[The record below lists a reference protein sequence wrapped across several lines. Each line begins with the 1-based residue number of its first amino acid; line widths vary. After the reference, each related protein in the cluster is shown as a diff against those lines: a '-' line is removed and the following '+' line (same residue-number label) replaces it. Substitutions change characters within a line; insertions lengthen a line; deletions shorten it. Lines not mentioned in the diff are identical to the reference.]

1 VGVEREPSVGRI
13 RAVTDERDLTQA
25 YDAAAGCG
33 KFSRDAL
40 ELAAIHR
47 VDSEAPVP
55 DGVLDHVPGCFICRA
70 VVDRLHA
77 DNQFLGEVREAVRDI
92 AKPRREEQRREEP
105 SDGGGPIPGYR
116 LGAELQ
122 RGGQGAVFVA
132 EQIATR
138 RACAVKMLLSGRFAS
153 ERQRQR
159 FEREIEVVARL
170 RHPSIVTLYESGLS
184 RDGEPWFAM
193 EFIEGERLDAFVATR
208 KPAPREVLR
217 YFRQIADG
225 VAYAH
230 RRGVIHRDLKPG
242 NILVDREG
250 VPRILDFGLARS
262 TERTVAD
269 DVGTT
274 LAGEFLGTFAY
285 AAPEQLAGDPN
296 AIDSRCDLY
305 ALGVV
310 LYECLTGRKPF
321 EGARSVAELV
331 AQKTAGTPARPSELV
346 RGVNRDIDVI
356 VLRLLAAD
364 PARRYVS
371 ADALAED
378 IDRFLDGRPIL
389 AREDSIAYVVRKTL
403 VRYWVASSAALALL
417 VTVVVAGIALLI
429 AYSNAERERLRSER
443 TLRSFQE
450 ALVAANP
457 ELGKGSGDM
466 SVGGFLSL
474 VEGEVEEA
482 LSDEPVLLADVLQTI
497 GVVHLGFDNPVLAQQ
512 SILRAYAMQKL
523 AFDRGETTD
532 ARMGAAAL
540 AMARLRFLLR
550 PADGSPPDYAGSEA
564 AYREAIAHF
573 ERAYGPDS
581 LAATDTL
588 RQLASPVR
596 AQGRLDEAEACL
608 ADAFARAERIAPESR
623 QLAVLRAAILN
634 SRAII
639 ATVRG
644 DSASALEGYRGA
656 LEQLRP
662 YTEPDDFRVGR
673 TLVSIAR
680 SLQALG
686 RPEEAL
692 PSAREAVEILRTR
705 KGANAE
711 STRAAE
717 KLVEDLER
725 AIRGEP
731 EPRAA
736 PAADPSKPVTTS
748 AVAED

>member
-1 VGVEREPSVGRI
+1 MGVEREPSVVRTF
-13 RAVTDERDLTQA
+13 AVSADRDPTQA
-25 YDAAAGCG
+25 FDAAAGCG

-47 VDSEAPVP
+47 VDPEAPVP
-55 DGVLDHVPGCFICRA
+55 EGVLAHVPGCFICRA
-70 VVDRLHA
+70 VVERLHA
-77 DNQFLGEVREAVRDI
+77 DNQFLGEVRAAVRESVR
-92 AKPRREEQRREEP
+92 PRRDEPVEE
-105 SDGGGPIPGYR
+105 SGPIPGYR
-116 LGAELQ
+116 LGKELQ
-122 RGGQGAVFVA
+122 RGGQGAVFLA

-153 ERQRQR
+153 DRQRQR

-193 EFIEGERLDAFVATR
+193 EFIEGERLDAFLAER
-208 KPAPREVLR
+208 ALAPRAVLR

-262 TERTVAD
+262 TEKSVAD

-285 AAPEQLAGDPN
+285 AAPEQLSGDPN

-310 LYECLTGRKPF
+310 LYECLARRKPF
-321 EGARSVAELV
+321 EGARSIAELV
-331 AQKTAGTPARPSELV
+331 AQKTSAMPPRPSELV
-346 RGVNRDIDVI
+346 RGVDRDIDVI

-371 ADALAED
+371 ADTLAED

-389 AREDSIAYVVRKTL
+389 AREDSVAYVVRKTL
-403 VRYWVASSAALALL
+403 VRHWIASTAALALL
-417 VTVVVAGIALLI
+417 VTIVVAGVGLFI
-429 AYSNAERERLRSER
+429 AYSNAERERVRSDR

-466 SVGGFLSL
+466 SVGGFLTL

-497 GVVHLGFDNPVLAQQ
+497 GVVHLGFDNPRLATQ
-512 SILRAYAMQKL
+512 SIQRAYAMQKS
-523 AFDRGETTD
+523 AFERGETTD

-550 PADGSPPDYAGSEA
+550 PEGGTPSDYAGSEA
-564 AYREAIAHF
+564 AYREAIQCF
-573 ERAYGPDS
+573 ERAYGRDS
-581 LAATDTL
+581 LQSTDTL

-608 ADAFARAERIAPESR
+608 EDAFARAARIEPESR

-644 DSASALEGYRGA
+644 DAAAALLGYQGA

-680 SLQALG
+680 SLQTLG
-686 RPEEAL
+686 RPDEAL

-705 KGANAE
+705 KGATAE

-717 KLVEDLER
+717 KLVEDLELAVEARR
-725 AIRGEP
+725 APRIVP
-731 EPRAA
+731 EAEARVA
-736 PAADPSKPVTTS
+736 PAQDLSSRPV
-748 AVAED
+748 ARD